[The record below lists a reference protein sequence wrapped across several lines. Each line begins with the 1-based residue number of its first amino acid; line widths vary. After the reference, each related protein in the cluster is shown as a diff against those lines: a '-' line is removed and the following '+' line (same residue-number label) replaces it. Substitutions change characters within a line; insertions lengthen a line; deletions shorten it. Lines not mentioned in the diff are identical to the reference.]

1 MLLKR
6 RPSPLTRSPCNGSFR
21 RNFAHSLPIAPNS
34 QAAIALEQAFPA
46 THVREWKGTAMVSTS
61 NDGIMSEYLVKYGA
75 IKSSERERPTD
86 LLETLYISERF
97 QAGDDLK
104 SVRENYDHSVWNGVP
119 SADIDR
125 RLAALDDFMKELARN
140 RAAMWGLN

>member
-1 MLLKR
+1 
-6 RPSPLTRSPCNGSFR
+6 
-21 RNFAHSLPIAPNS
+21 
-34 QAAIALEQAFPA
+34 
-46 THVREWKGTAMVSTS
+46 MVSTS

-75 IKSSERERPTD
+75 IKSSERERRAE

-97 QAGDDLK
+97 QTGDDLK
-104 SVRENYDHSVWNGVP
+104 SVRETYDHSVWNGVP

>member
-1 MLLKR
+1 MTGDDR
-6 RPSPLTRSPCNGSFR
+6 FRSTVGRSRAFR
-21 RNFAHSLPIAPNS
+21 HASKADTALDQMP
-34 QAAIALEQAFPA
+34 QAS
-46 THVREWKGTAMVSTS
+46 HVHARKGTTMVSTS
-61 NDGIMSEYLVKYGA
+61 NEGIMSEYLVKYA
-75 IKSSERERPTD
+75 LVKSSERERPTD

-104 SVRENYDHSVWNGVP
+104 PLRENYDHSVWNGVP
-119 SADIDR
+119 ASEIDR

>member
-1 MLLKR
+1 
-6 RPSPLTRSPCNGSFR
+6 
-21 RNFAHSLPIAPNS
+21 
-34 QAAIALEQAFPA
+34 
-46 THVREWKGTAMVSTS
+46 MVSTS
-61 NDGIMSEYLVKYGA
+61 NEGIMSEYLIKYGLV
-75 IKSSERERPTD
+75 KSSKRERPTD

-104 SVRENYDHSVWNGVP
+104 SVREQYDHSVWNGVP

-125 RLAALDDFMKELARN
+125 RLTALDDFMNELARN